1 MVNEEL
7 KGTLVL
13 SITGFIVSLGQGL
26 ISPILPLY
34 ALSFGVTVAMVGL
47 LIASSSV
54 ARVFLD
60 IPAGLVSER
69 VGVKRFMIM
78 GLVTVA
84 VSALISGA
92 AVNYWMLLL
101 GLVLQGVGS
110 AIYLT
115 VSYIAIS
122 RVVPRQKRGRH
133 MSLYIS
139 LQFLGASSGPILGGI
154 VAQLFGLNV
163 PFFFYAAFVL
173 VSIPVLWSVV
183 HKAEVESNEVPQK
196 RIELGQIESIL
207 QNYTLMA
214 INFALLA
221 ISLLRNGLLLTI
233 VPLFAI
239 NELELSP
246 SLLGTIL
253 TLSAV
258 ANFLPLLPA
267 GTLSDKVGRKVF
279 MLASLLLSAGII
291 VLLPFTNDALS
302 FTALMV
308 ALGFALGLTGSIGAW
323 VTDVAPPAQLGTAMG
338 VFRTVGDIGS
348 LLGPIVLTLLLGPT
362 TIIGAL
368 PFLVTAMVLLAATAI
383 VSRARDPARARA
395 ALWRGPRP

>member
-1 MVNEEL
+1 MVSEEL
-7 KGTLVL
+7 KDTLTL
-13 SITGFIVSLGQGL
+13 SIIGYIVSLGQAL
-26 ISPILPLY
+26 ISPVLPLY

-47 LIASSSV
+47 LIASTSV

-60 IPAGLVSER
+60 IPAGMVAER
-69 VGVKRFMIM
+69 VGVKRFMIS
-78 GLVTVA
+78 GLVIVA
-84 VSALISGA
+84 VSALISGT
-92 AVNYWMLLL
+92 AVDYWMLLL

-133 MSLYIS
+133 MSLYVS

-154 VAQLFGLNV
+154 VAQYFGLNV
-163 PFFFYAAFVL
+163 PFFFYAGFVL
-173 VSIPVLWSVV
+173 ISIPILWSEVR
-183 HKAEVESNEVPQK
+183 KAEVESTDVMRRK
-196 RIELGQIESIL
+196 IEPGQIGTIL
-207 QNYTLMA
+207 RDYSLMA
-214 INFALLA
+214 INIALLA

-233 VPLFAI
+233 VPLFAY
-239 NELELSP
+239 NELRMAP

-267 GTLSDKVGRKVF
+267 GSLSDRVGRKIF

-291 VLLPFTNDALS
+291 VLLPFTADVLT
-302 FTALMV
+302 FTVLMV

-323 VTDVAPPAQLGTAMG
+323 VTDVAAPAQLGTAMG
-338 VFRTVGDIGS
+338 VFRTVGDLGS
-348 LLGPIVLTLLLGPT
+348 LIGPILLTFLLGPT
-362 TIIGAL
+362 KAIDAL
-368 PFLVTAMVLLAATAI
+368 PFLVTAVVLLGATAI
-383 VSRARDPARARA
+383 VVRARDPARERA
-395 ALWRGPRP
+395 IKKAVR

>member
-1 MVNEEL
+1 MVSEEL
-7 KGTLVL
+7 KDTLIL
-13 SITGFIVSLGQGL
+13 SIIGYIVSLGQAL

-47 LIASSSV
+47 LIASTSV

-60 IPAGLVSER
+60 IPAGMVAER
-69 VGVKRFMIM
+69 VGVKRFMIG
-78 GLVTVA
+78 GLVIVA

-92 AVNYWMLLL
+92 AVDYWMLLL

-133 MSLYIS
+133 MSLYVS

-154 VAQLFGLNV
+154 VAQYFGLNV

-173 VSIPVLWSVV
+173 ISIPILWSEVR
-183 HKAEVESNEVPQK
+183 KAEVESTEVMRK
-196 RIELGQIESIL
+196 RIELGQIGAIL
-207 QNYTLMA
+207 RDYSLMA
-214 INFALLA
+214 INIALLA

-233 VPLFAI
+233 VPLFAY
-239 NELELSP
+239 NELRLTP

-267 GTLSDKVGRKVF
+267 GSLSDKVGRKRF

-291 VLLPFTNDALS
+291 VLLPFTADVLT
-302 FTALMV
+302 FTVLMV

-323 VTDVAPPAQLGTAMG
+323 VTDVAEPAQLGTAMG
-338 VFRTVGDIGS
+338 VFRTVGDLGS
-348 LLGPIVLTLLLGPT
+348 LIGPILLTFLLGPT
-362 TIIGAL
+362 KAIDAL
-368 PFLVTAMVLLAATAI
+368 PFLVTAVVLLGATAI
-383 VSRARDPARARA
+383 VVRARDPARERARKKVVQ
-395 ALWRGPRP
+395 